1 MQNLGQ
7 HLNNDFYN
15 TDDVN
20 LINKE
25 YAKRGLE
32 HFEILNILVL
42 MFCVPFYFTQI
53 YVAYIGKLK
62 FSEIILFSRGISN
75 GTYRC

>member
-7 HLNNDFYN
+7 RLNNDFYN

-42 MFCVPFYFTQI
+42 MFCVPFYFTQV
-53 YVAYIGKLK
+53 YVAYIDELELL
-62 FSEIILFSRGISN
+62 EIILFPKRNSN